1 MFGAMEEY
9 DNEADRPSI
18 DQIAFATIFRQH
30 YSHLCTVAFRVVAN
44 KETAKDIVQDFFFT
58 YWNKRATL
66 PVIHDFRSY
75 AFRSVRNAS
84 LNYIRQEAHLP
95 IDVSEVDEQPDIIE
109 EELPPRELLHKKLWG
124 VIDQL
129 PEQRRII
136 FLLSNRD
143 GLKYKDIAAQLNI
156 SVNTVK
162 TQIRLAYQFLR
173 KECLWLIRGLFY
185 LFFLIK

>member
-1 MFGAMEEY
+1 MEEF
-9 DNEADRPSI
+9 DNEADRPPI
-18 DQIAFATIFRQH
+18 DQTAFATLFRQH
-30 YSHLCTVAFRVVAN
+30 YSHLCTIAFRVVAN
-44 KETAKDIVQDFFFT
+44 KETAKDIVQDFFLI
-58 YWNKRATL
+58 YWKKRATL
-66 PVIHDFRSY
+66 PAIKDFRSY

-84 LNYIRQEAHLP
+84 LNYIRQGAHFP
-95 IDVSEVDEQPDIIE
+95 IDITTVDEQPDMLE
-109 EELPPRELLHKKLWG
+109 EELPAREQLHKRLWEA
-124 VIDQL
+124 IDQL

-143 GLKYKDIAAQLNI
+143 GLKYKDIATQLKI

-173 KECLWLIRGLFY
+173 KECSWLIRGLFY